1 MKVLKFLSFAVLAM
15 CFAANLTASVGVIV
29 PDEDGIVIST
39 SSNGG
44 SYDDS
49 VNASVK
55 SYKNSSDSE
64 DWDAMLDSYEE
75 YVDKYISLLKKASNG
90 DMTAMTEYPALLNKA
105 QEFSDKMKNA
115 KGSMSASQWARYSQI
130 NMKMLKAAQE
140 MR

>member
-64 DWDAMLDSYEE
+64 DWDA
-75 YVDKYISLLKKASNG
+75 
-90 DMTAMTEYPALLNKA
+90 
-105 QEFSDKMKNA
+105 NA
-115 KGSMSASQWARYSQI
+115 KDEMSASQWARYMKITNKMASAASQ
-130 NMKMLKAAQE
+130 MK
-140 MR
+140 

>member
-15 CFAANLTASVGVIV
+15 CFSANLTASVGVIV
-29 PDEDGIVIST
+29 LDEDGIVIST

-49 VNASVK
+49 VNSSVK

-90 DMTAMTEYPALLNKA
+90 DVTAITEYAGFLQKA
-105 QEFSDKMKNA
+105 QELSDKMENA
-115 KGSMSASQWARYSQI
+115 QGDMSASQWARY
-130 NMKMLKAAQE
+130 MKITKKMTKAAQE
-140 MR
+140 